1 MRSTD
6 GILKPSI
13 TAWQERINELQA
25 ILKKVRPKLVRAEQ
39 QLSQQLVEIS
49 GFEFVVRS
57 RLEPLSRRLE
67 GLEDEIRLLQKELR
81 RLREDHL
88 FFAEF
93 EPGELFAAWRLSE
106 EEGYAAAGDF
116 RYHAAP
122 SRPPRQALSGDQYE
136 KLKNLYRQLAR
147 RFHPDFAVDK
157 DDRAYRTGIMMAINA
172 AYTAGDLVR
181 LNELAARPDP
191 QQPDL
196 TNEELA
202 EALAKEIEHCRSR
215 IAEIAKE
222 LERLNKHPS
231 ALLKKRVEEA
241 ARKDRD
247 LLEELAVDLRDKIA
261 ERMAQRDVLEAEIEN
276 FENGEPDFADAA
288 FADAVFNLGLEQAYD
303 TEDEESGVFEWRERN
318 RERFDLDE
326 SDDEA
331 VWEALRKLRDKK

>member
-1 MRSTD
+1 
-6 GILKPSI
+6 
-13 TAWQERINELQA
+13 
-25 ILKKVRPKLVRAEQ
+25 VRAEQ
-39 QLSQQLVEIS
+39 RLSQQLAEIS

-88 FFAEF
+88 FFADF
-93 EPGELFAAWRLSE
+93 EQGELYEAWRSSE
-106 EEGYAAAGDF
+106 EAGSAAAGDF
-116 RYHAAP
+116 RYHEAP
-122 SRPPRQALSGDQYE
+122 SRLPRQALSDDENE

-147 RFHPDFAVDK
+147 RFHPDFAVDEE
-157 DDRAYRTGIMMAINA
+157 DRAYRTGIMMAINA
-172 AYTAGDLVR
+172 AYTAGDLGR

-196 TNEELA
+196 TDEELA
-202 EALAKEIEHCRSR
+202 KALTKEIEHCRSR

-222 LERLNKHPS
+222 LERLHKHPS

-261 ERMAQRDVLEAEIEN
+261 ERMAQRDVLQAEIEN

-288 FADAVFNLGLEQAYD
+288 FADAVFNLGLEQAYV
-303 TEDEESGVFEWRERN
+303 TEDERSGLFEWRERN
-318 RERFDLDE
+318 HERFDLDE